1 MASNNGIGRATREV
15 VGRAR
20 SVAMLQVELALQEIK
35 RKLAKIGIGLGL
47 AVGAALFA
55 LYAIGFL
62 FAAAAAGIATALP
75 LWASLLIVGAVL
87 LMIVFLLLAL
97 AIRSFKA
104 GAPPVPK
111 QAIEEAKVTTET
123 VRSNALG

>member
-20 SVAMLQVELALQEIK
+20 AVAMLQVELALQEIK

-47 AVGAALFA
+47 AVGAAIVA

-62 FAAAAAGIATALP
+62 FAAAAAGLATTIP
-75 LWASLLIVGAVL
+75 LWASLLIVGVVL
-87 LMIVFLLLAL
+87 IMITALLLAL
-97 AIRSFKA
+97 AKRSFKA

-123 VRSNALG
+123 VRSNALR

>member
-35 RKLAKIGIGLGL
+35 RKLAKIGLGLGL
-47 AVGAALFA
+47 AVGALLVAV
-55 LYAIGFL
+55 YAIGFL
-62 FAAAAAGIATALP
+62 FAAAAAGLATTIP

-87 LMIVFLLLAL
+87 LMITFLLLAL

-104 GAPPVPK
+104 GAPPVPT

-123 VRSNALG
+123 VRSSALG

>member
-1 MASNNGIGRATREV
+1 MASNKGIMRATREV
-15 VGRAR
+15 VERAR
-20 SVAMLQVELALQEIK
+20 SVAQLQVELALQEIK
-35 RKLAKIGIGLGL
+35 RKLAKIGLGLGL
-47 AVGAALFA
+47 AVGAAMVAF
-55 LYAIGFL
+55 YAIGFF
-62 FAAAAAGIATALP
+62 FAAAAAGLATAIP

-87 LMIVFLLLAL
+87 IMITALLLAL

>member
-47 AVGAALFA
+47 AIGALLVAV
-55 LYAIGFL
+55 YAIGFL
-62 FAAAAAGIATALP
+62 FAAAAAGLATTIP

-87 LMIVFLLLAL
+87 LMITFLLLAL

-123 VRSNALG
+123 VRSNAVG

>member
-1 MASNNGIGRATREV
+1 VAANNGIGRATREV

-35 RKLAKIGIGLGL
+35 RKLAKIGLGLGL
-47 AVGAALFA
+47 AVGALLVAV
-55 LYAIGFL
+55 YAIGFL
-62 FAAAAAGIATALP
+62 FAAAAAGLATTIP

-87 LMIVFLLLAL
+87 LMITFVLLAL

-111 QAIEEAKVTTET
+111 QAIEEARMTTET
-123 VRSNALG
+123 VRSNAAG